1 MPEDDPVVLLSV
13 KLLVILQV
21 NQFDI
26 GQFYLS
32 NCFGDTQTTVRCNL
46 ALQCLSLIFFL
57 PL

>member
-32 NCFGDTQTTVRCNL
+32 IVLVTHRQ
-46 ALQCLSLIFFL
+46 Q
-57 PL
+57 